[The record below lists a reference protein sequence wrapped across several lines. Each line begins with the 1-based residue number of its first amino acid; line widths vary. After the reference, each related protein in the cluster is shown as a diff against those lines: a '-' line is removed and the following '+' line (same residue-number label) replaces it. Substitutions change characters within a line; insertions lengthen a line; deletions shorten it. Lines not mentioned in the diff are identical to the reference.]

1 LTLVN
6 RSTVAARTLVLHVGI
21 HKTAST
27 YIQHRLKANPAFL
40 RQQRLLYP
48 SRRSEHLRLVKA
60 LRRGDLQP
68 WDQLLQQ
75 ARQQDSRALV
85 SAEILSLVLAEPGD
99 RTAGSL
105 LSELL
110 HWLSGQG
117 IGLELVA
124 FVRDQP
130 TYLNSRY
137 TQLLKRFY
145 LASSF
150 RRYVRQTLRRGG
162 ESNCDYLELFG
173 EALDRPEVR
182 CHFLPFRAGEADPN
196 GGGQG
201 QAGVG
206 HPRPLARPPP
216 LGEAGRRRHRQ
227 RQPTPRGQLAT
238 PALQLVRRIGQ
249 PLQGEAGA
257 EQAGAL
263 QGAGQAGIEIPE
275 ALPVLPG
282 QGVLSQQLG
291 AEVELQ
297 QGMVQPLLLQGF
309 PQQPRA
315 GPQVGGRPL
324 QPPLAQLLGQQ
335 VGQPPGHRPL
345 QRGMLPVGAG
355 PAPEALPHL
364 GA

>member
-1 LTLVN
+1 MN

-68 WDQLLQQ
+68 WDQLLHQ

-99 RTAGSL
+99 RSAGSL

-182 CHFLPFRAGEADPN
+182 CHFLPFRAGEADPCERLL
-196 GGGQG
+196 
-201 QAGVG
+201 QAVGVAD
-206 HPRPLARPPP
+206 LSA
-216 LGEAGRRRHRQ
+216 LG
-227 RQPTPRGQLAT
+227 PM
-238 PALQLVRRIGQ
+238 
-249 PLQGEAGA
+249 A
-257 EQAGAL
+257 EQANVQPGWQAVWIARRLARQLSEHYPQAWNSPACKAQIRQDLERLATEQGWPAAPFQGLTEPLLASIEQRYGASNDRFARRVWGCSWRELFPRPTPQASPARPRSPEERQAL
-263 QGAGQAGIEIPE
+263 Q
-275 ALPVLPG
+275 AL
-282 QGVLSQQLG
+282 
-291 AEVELQ
+291 AD
-297 QGMVQPLLLQGF
+297 
-309 PQQPRA
+309 
-315 GPQVGGRPL
+315 
-324 QPPLAQLLGQQ
+324 QLLA
-335 VGQPPGHRPL
+335 VGLRQ
-345 QRGMLPVGAG
+345 A
-355 PAPEALPHL
+355 PAADQ
-364 GA
+364 A